1 MAYIPGRLPEIGRRL
16 QVMSVTIHRSGGWAD
31 VVLGHKPN
39 PHEHQCCG
47 DGKLPDLVAVVLM
60 QTPVPQ
66 GLELL
71 TELSNGASLFFELK
85 RSLVSAAP
93 EAA

>member
-1 MAYIPGRLPEIGRRL
+1 
-16 QVMSVTIHRSGGWAD
+16 MSVTIHRSGAWAD
-31 VVLGHKPN
+31 VVLGQKPN
-39 PHEHQCCG
+39 PLEHPSG
-47 DGKLPDLVAVVLM
+47 FGEKLPDLVGVVIM

-71 TELSNGASLFFELK
+71 AALSKSDPVFFELK
-85 RSLVSAAP
+85 RSRVSAAP